1 MLSFWIVDNLLMASL
16 VQNAARR
23 AYNAAMT
30 TTPQTTKPTPR
41 NTDTASAA
49 GTSAGHG
56 TTTPAR
62 AELASANSGAYAYQA
77 RALRQPTPQQIRAAR
92 LLLGQTQAAAAA
104 LVYRH
109 DSARWREWERELDHA
124 GRVIDLAVWEL
135 YLIKSGLRVNT

>member
-1 MLSFWIVDNLLMASL
+1 MN
-16 VQNAARR
+16 
-23 AYNAAMT
+23 T
-30 TTPQTTKPTPR
+30 PTTPS
-41 NTDTASAA
+41 TDTAPSADA
-49 GTSAGHG
+49 STTDTTS
-56 TTTPAR
+56 TPAR

-77 RALRQPTPQQIRAAR
+77 RALQQPTPQQIRAAR